1 MQQHTSLPVCTE
13 KPPFGLGI
21 NCTSNLTKL
30 FLHPSNISRHVRKPL
45 TYNQNQNT
53 QGTLNAVKLKYIIF
67 PHTESRIQQSN
78 SGRMKAVL
86 TPIPVSPGLLN
97 LSKFSFISLISFL
110 QAKKKSATH
119 NTMSL
124 IYA

>member
-1 MQQHTSLPVCTE
+1 MYREASFWPGNKLYQQSDKTVLASIEHQPACQETS
-13 KPPFGLGI
+13 
-21 NCTSNLTKL
+21 S
-30 FLHPSNISRHVRKPL
+30 L